1 MTTACCTSARRAP
14 GAGRFRV
21 LRIRVQHDGLNVGD
35 VERLPDQ
42 AVMPLPDSARPL
54 AEQLRALLAQ
64 MPERYAAV
72 TPAYDDAVWVGN
84 RLAEI
89 LPLSSAQRQNL
100 LEMND
105 AGMRLDVIATLMR
118 Q

>member
-1 MTTACCTSARRAP
+1 
-14 GAGRFRV
+14 
-21 LRIRVQHDGLNVGD
+21 
-35 VERLPDQ
+35 
-42 AVMPLPDSARPL
+42 
-54 AEQLRALLAQ
+54 